1 MKGPA
6 RQWHHVAANPKI
18 RLAELH
24 KHEKVCG
31 EGGGEEKEPEKLDSK
46 IFLFDRDSDIQD
58 EKTHSSIDTA

>member
-1 MKGPA
+1 MKGLG

-31 EGGGEEKEPEKLDSK
+31 EGGGEEKEPEKLDLK
-46 IFLFDRDSDIQD
+46 IFSFDRDNDIRD
-58 EKTHSSIDTA
+58 EKTHRSIDTA